1 MKQPWTQDK
10 DSGMI
15 YKLGPGTGKVRQNRN
30 FAWMKTLKSSLP
42 ETAHKPITFVMD
54 KYIEKIAQNLVLS
67 KKYYLILER

>member
-1 MKQPWTQDK
+1 
-10 DSGMI
+10 MI
-15 YKLGPGTGKVRQNRN
+15 YKLGPGTGKVCQNRN

-42 ETAHKPITFVMD
+42 ETAHKPIIFVMD